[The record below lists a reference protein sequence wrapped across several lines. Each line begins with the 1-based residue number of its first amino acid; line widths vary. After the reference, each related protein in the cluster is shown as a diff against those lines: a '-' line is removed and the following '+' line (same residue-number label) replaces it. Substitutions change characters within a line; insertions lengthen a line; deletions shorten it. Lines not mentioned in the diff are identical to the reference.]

1 MAPGSARE
9 RVEAGSGRE
18 EGRERGEAA
27 ATLASAPIT
36 AATAAS
42 APNPTPPLPPTTFLT
57 EDSPAFRGL
66 QQQLDDQT
74 SALSDIAA
82 SLQQLLTSSRNPEP
96 QLPPP
101 VAETLA
107 SATLPGSALG
117 APLPGESDM
126 DRIFSWLSR
135 EVVQQVI
142 DNTLPPQDLGRLRN
156 PDSLPVDDEH
166 EHAVL
171 VNGVLIKSVPST
183 DSTSSTR
190 HFTKL
195 IPDEPSSFTSSRPTG
210 CTCGCR
216 LPPMSL
222 PPADDA
228 LAMPPQPCGPSKTR
242 PRGTSTSALPP
253 PSALS
258 PSPPHQAAP
267 IAKPTPSR
275 MGHPPSARRASRC
288 ASGTMAVAAP
298 RVMRAGGN
306 TNVVVAPATTASR
319 TAHDSAQAAMPRCP
333 TGLDGLVSPTPL
345 SHTAPDLKPAK
356 RPPPLQGSARHIDG
370 PAGPPDL
377 STPLLQ
383 GLAQLFGDSAGT
395 PVFGTPPL
403 QGSARPVALPVGL
416 GKTRTPPLQGLA
428 RLFNSVLSALDVPSA
443 DRCLSLLLNA
453 WSHNPGLRPNTSFA
467 DAVFDPALQPARHS
481 SMQECAFAWSTLLNL
496 YPDPIYHRQLLGMI
510 EHGCLLGYDG
520 PLRNAD
526 RRSDNLPISSVGHS
540 HLQKEI
546 AARLAEGRLS
556 IIPASTNLVESPI
569 GVVPKPRST
578 KLRTIHHLSHPRRPT
593 AATLPSVNAGIS
605 PGFIRIRYEG
615 LQDLLAFVS
624 RNPGCLLWKGDLED
638 AFRHVVTAERDSH
651 LLGFSYNGVRYR
663 ENALTFGGSSS
674 PWLFNLVAEFLHWL
688 VAACLPADWPVN
700 HYLDD
705 TFGAVPVSHTTHALL
720 PIHILALAANALG
733 LRLSP
738 KKTFGTSTRLEVLGI
753 EIDTVA
759 QTVGIT
765 DDRRHHILAQCHS
778 LLQHHS
784 VDLLDMQWIAGLLQF
799 VSQVFPCGKAFL
811 RRLYDTTR
819 RALPGK
825 HHLTRLARLE
835 LLWWCNILERWSG
848 TSVLSPSPL
857 TAAHIWTDACPK
869 GYGGYLGL
877 DTSPT
882 AVFAKIVPRRHRRK
896 NIRFLEALAV
906 LEALRCFLP
915 LWSGP
920 TLVVVHVD
928 NENVEHGL
936 RSGRSRDPLTQ
947 RLLREIFGLC
957 LKHDLTIRPH
967 LGVSARAANLL
978 WHGLAASTRR
988 RAGGTPS
995 SFQSFC
1001 LQHFG
1006 FGTSCFP
1013 ATSLHLLEWLAHLSS
1028 LGRPFHSAKHGL
1040 GALRSHHMD
1049 LGLDTSGFSCGRLER
1064 ALRGYKRLHG
1074 VGHLGTKLPIT
1085 LPLLRQVL
1093 LAVGKM
1099 ADLFPRDRLV
1109 LQAAF
1114 ALAFACFLR
1123 SGELVWDRG
1132 VDRATIL
1139 TVSSIEWAS
1148 AHVVLT
1154 LPASKTDPF
1163 RQGVRVVAPEV
1174 GGVECPVARLRPL
1187 SQGRPP
1193 SALLFGLGPSGLDP
1207 LPRSTFVTVLRRA
1220 IQACG
1225 LPASQYASHSFR
1237 RGAATWASQH
1247 GTSTADIQSLGRWS
1261 SDCSRR
1267 YIDRSAQERHALVA
1281 SALFSVRNGPLVPS
1295 SPAWRD
1301 PGLA

>member
-195 IPDEPSSFTSSRPTG
+195 IPDVRCFAEAWTTDWMHMWLSVASYVLATCRRRFGHASAALWAQQDQAAWNQHLSTATSFRPLPKSSTPGGTNRQ
-210 CTCGCR
+210 
-216 LPPMSL
+216 
-222 PPADDA
+222 ADT
-228 LAMPPQPCGPSKTR
+228 QPNGPPSKRQKGLEVCFRYNGGGCPEGDACWRQHECSGCAGHHSVKDCPRLR
-242 PRGTSTSALPP
+242 PSGD
-253 PSALS
+253 
-258 PSPPHQAAP
+258 
-267 IAKPTPSR
+267 AK
-275 MGHPPSARRASRC
+275 
-288 ASGTMAVAAP
+288 
-298 RVMRAGGN
+298 
-306 TNVVVAPATTASR
+306 
-319 TAHDSAQAAMPRCP
+319 
-333 TGLDGLVSPTPL
+333 
-345 SHTAPDLKPAK
+345 
-356 RPPPLQGSARHIDG
+356 GSARHIDG

-967 LGVSARAANLL
+967 SAGPPPGVASSLGVSARAANLL